1 MAVNPPPRGG
11 FNIKQLLN
19 DTVGPMAALTI
30 GATAFVKAMAG
41 AALNAEKMQ
50 AALQASGEANRLT
63 ALFKTLL
70 GSADAARKKVAE
82 LTAEAQR
89 SPFAFEALGK
99 AALNLQ
105 ALSKGA
111 FNSTAALQQ
120 VQDVAAA
127 TGAPV
132 DAVAGAM
139 GGLAGALKSG
149 GDGVATAANQLA
161 EMGAISD
168 QTARKIADL
177 AQSGAPASE
186 AMRLLAAD
194 TAKAKGAAQELAS
207 TVEGLQQQL
216 SNQQMASDAK
226 IGDMFKEANEAGGR
240 AALGFQKF
248 GAALQEAAAGPWA
261 VMMSGVQGVKEAL
274 GNFLA
279 TVGQMGVVQGVFK
292 ALGTVAAAVLTIL
305 AVSLLGAS
313 KAIIGFI
320 IQTRVAQ
327 AAMVGMMGTARAW
340 AGLMTGLSGG
350 LVLVASGLVML
361 ATKAIQARQQVASLN
376 RELQQ
381 SRAQTGQ
388 TAGSLASSAAAVQ
401 TPEDLDKAK
410 SSAKEAVA
418 AAQKNL
424 ADAKQRRDTARQDR
438 DKYYGINPDGT
449 RGMAAPDVTFGIEGQ
464 RREDVLAAA
473 EQGVSDAESGL
484 TQIQGFAQQIL
495 SINQAA
501 LALDAKRTQEARE
514 RAKLEREIA
523 EDARLAAAQ
532 MGAGSKEALQV
543 LKDDSA
549 KKRQDAEKASQ
560 KIDTGRRAIAE
571 VKTER
576 PEFGASSSQK
586 ELDAAI
592 AQKDEQ
598 LRALRGQK
606 EEQSGSARS
615 FGDVQSAIAA
625 GGRGVT
631 DQQIRQAEQ
640 ERQDLINQRTQA
652 GAAGQ
657 TDSLRAA
664 FAALQEIERKAPT
677 DDNDVTRTSA
687 QIAQRQ
693 LLRDAETEATKVLA
707 NTAGPDEFIDSNQD
721 GIRQANEEG
730 GPSADQRTAAQALLN
745 AVIELTNSIGG
756 AEQTSG
762 AAIQQLEFRRDEG
775 LEKSNLPRAIQTDES
790 NANLLQGQAVAEAEA
805 EFSMQRLRNET
816 MIAQLKK
823 TGAQVAQEELQAQLK
838 AAQALERAQK
848 VAAAPVKEGNAA
860 AFDEAQERVKNAEV
874 RAEDYLE
881 EKPNLTANEA
891 QRDLEQ
897 AQKATADAAVDL
909 NLKTEDPEVIQNEL
923 RPKVD
928 KVLAGTATEDEQRIV
943 EVALEMTGLEDV
955 EALDAALID
964 LQSKANQEWRL
975 QFRAD
980 ALKELEEAREA
991 AANVAPGNKEQAQQ
1005 AQAAVRAAEVQ
1016 LAAVGGG
1023 GRSADEI
1030 QAEQVAAQ
1038 ESQAK
1043 VVSDMNRQAQIQAL
1057 RVQEN
1062 FGTDRRGAKEAADA
1076 LEDEALKEER
1086 AREIGKTVS
1095 NPNLSPEENAAN
1107 AKSLAGFQ
1115 VDMER
1120 AAKNIEE
1127 TKQPRM
1133 SDLASVGGAAGFG
1146 GLVNDPSAEIKKL
1159 QEIAKQQKDFLQ
1171 QMNNREQEMAQW
1183 ARTQA
1188 GETLE

>member
-1 MAVNPPPRGG
+1 
-11 FNIKQLLN
+11 
-19 DTVGPMAALTI
+19 
-30 GATAFVKAMAG
+30 
-41 AALNAEKMQ
+41 
-50 AALQASGEANRLT
+50 
-63 ALFKTLL
+63 
-70 GSADAARKKVAE
+70 
-82 LTAEAQR
+82 
-89 SPFAFEALGK
+89 
-99 AALNLQ
+99 
-105 ALSKGA
+105 
-111 FNSTAALQQ
+111 
-120 VQDVAAA
+120 
-127 TGAPV
+127 
-132 DAVAGAM
+132 
-139 GGLAGALKSG
+139 
-149 GDGVATAANQLA
+149 
-161 EMGAISD
+161 
-168 QTARKIADL
+168 
-177 AQSGAPASE
+177 
-186 AMRLLAAD
+186 
-194 TAKAKGAAQELAS
+194 
-207 TVEGLQQQL
+207 
-216 SNQQMASDAK
+216 
-226 IGDMFKEANEAGGR
+226 
-240 AALGFQKF
+240 
-248 GAALQEAAAGPWA
+248 
-261 VMMSGVQGVKEAL
+261 
-274 GNFLA
+274 
-279 TVGQMGVVQGVFK
+279 
-292 ALGTVAAAVLTIL
+292 
-305 AVSLLGAS
+305 
-313 KAIIGFI
+313 
-320 IQTRVAQ
+320 
-327 AAMVGMMGTARAW
+327 
-340 AGLMTGLSGG
+340 
-350 LVLVASGLVML
+350 
-361 ATKAIQARQQVASLN
+361 
-376 RELQQ
+376 
-381 SRAQTGQ
+381 
-388 TAGSLASSAAAVQ
+388 
-401 TPEDLDKAK
+401 
-410 SSAKEAVA
+410 
-418 AAQKNL
+418 
-424 ADAKQRRDTARQDR
+424 
-438 DKYYGINPDGT
+438 
-449 RGMAAPDVTFGIEGQ
+449 
-464 RREDVLAAA
+464 
-473 EQGVSDAESGL
+473 
-484 TQIQGFAQQIL
+484 
-495 SINQAA
+495 
-501 LALDAKRTQEARE
+501 
-514 RAKLEREIA
+514 
-523 EDARLAAAQ
+523 
-532 MGAGSKEALQV
+532 
-543 LKDDSA
+543 
-549 KKRQDAEKASQ
+549 
-560 KIDTGRRAIAE
+560 
-571 VKTER
+571 
-576 PEFGASSSQK
+576 
-586 ELDAAI
+586 
-592 AQKDEQ
+592 
-598 LRALRGQK
+598 
-606 EEQSGSARS
+606 
-615 FGDVQSAIAA
+615 
-625 GGRGVT
+625 
-631 DQQIRQAEQ
+631 
-640 ERQDLINQRTQA
+640 
-652 GAAGQ
+652 
-657 TDSLRAA
+657 
-664 FAALQEIERKAPT
+664 
-677 DDNDVTRTSA
+677 
-687 QIAQRQ
+687 
-693 LLRDAETEATKVLA
+693 
-707 NTAGPDEFIDSNQD
+707 
-721 GIRQANEEG
+721 
-730 GPSADQRTAAQALLN
+730 
-745 AVIELTNSIGG
+745 
-756 AEQTSG
+756 
-762 AAIQQLEFRRDEG
+762 
-775 LEKSNLPRAIQTDES
+775 
-790 NANLLQGQAVAEAEA
+790 
-805 EFSMQRLRNET
+805 MQRLRNET

-1038 ESQAK
+1038 DSQAK